1 MTDVSIPAAPA
12 SPEPATVPLVP
23 ISFDGERREFLRIV
37 VRGAFLQLITFGF
50 YRFWLS
56 THIRRHLWSSTS
68 VEGDAVEYTGT
79 PIELL
84 IGFLFAIAVLVP
96 VYLLYF
102 ALGIWAEIY
111 QAFASLPLFIFIF
124 LFIQFA
130 IYRARRYRM
139 SRTVWRGVRFWMNG
153 SGWDYAWRAV
163 LSAIPVG
170 ITLGLMLPWRTAL
183 LERFKMRHS
192 YYGNLQGSFGG
203 TAGELF
209 SAGWPFW
216 LGAIVLVI
224 VSIFFPPL
232 IWLGGPFL
240 YACYKAIEWRWWLTG
255 VRFGEVS
262 FTSGLSTS
270 ELIDLYWKVIGWG
283 FVIGLAALFV
293 FAFVFIFILFASGV
307 EMHIRA
313 IGPALNAR
321 PVLAIAI
328 GIVGAIFYLAIILSI
343 GVVTQLYLTRDMWQ
357 RVASSVF
364 IANLAA
370 ADHVIAQ
377 GDAANA
383 LGEGFADGFD
393 VGGI

>member
-1 MTDVSIPAAPA
+1 MPAAPA
-12 SPEPATVPLVP
+12 APAPDAVPLIPV
-23 ISFDGERREFLRIV
+23 SFDGDRREFFRLIA
-37 VRGAFLQLITFGF
+37 RGALLQLITFGF

-56 THIRRHLWSSTS
+56 THIRRRLWSGTS

-84 IGFLFAIAVLVP
+84 IGFLFAIAILVP

-102 ALGIWAEIY
+102 ALGIWAEII

-130 IYRARRYRM
+130 IYRARSYRM
-139 SRTVWRGVRFWMNG
+139 SRTVWRGVRFWMSG
-153 SGWDYAWRAV
+153 SGWSYAWRAM
-163 LSAIPVG
+163 LSTVPVG

-183 LERFKMRHS
+183 LERFKMKHS
-192 YYGNLQGSFGG
+192 HYGSLQGNFSG

-216 LGAIVLVI
+216 LGMVVLVAA
-224 VSIFFPPL
+224 SALFPPL
-232 IWLGGPFL
+232 FWLGAPFI
-240 YACYKAIEWRWWLTG
+240 YACYKAIEWRWWIYG
-255 VRFGEVS
+255 VSFGDVRFAS
-262 FTSGLSTS
+262 NISTS

-283 FVIGLAALFV
+283 FVIALAALFV
-293 FAFVFIFILFASGV
+293 FAFVFIFILFVSGV
-307 EMHIRA
+307 EMNIHA

-321 PVLAIAI
+321 PALAISI
-328 GIVGAIFYLAIILSI
+328 GVVGALFYLAIILSMS
-343 GVVTQLYLTRDMWQ
+343 VVTQLYLTRDMWQ
-357 RVASSVF
+357 RMAKTTF

-383 LGEGFADGFD
+383 VGEGFADGFD